1 MCCSRTEMT
10 VELRR
15 MSGLSVDPSLAWG
28 NGGGAGSMRARP
40 SHRRTDYQPSR
51 EKRLGFMLRRPSWGP
66 TYSHLRRNFFCKIG
80 SASASK
86 TPQRSRSGVY
96 LTFSTTEST
105 AFTGCTEGTARIPS
119 GRQRPATSGRNQCGF
134 VYKKKEAPN
143 QVRGLRPKGAVDE
156 KVSCWR
162 SANHAGSRS
171 GLPDPDRRRSPGLP
185 AIPRWCSS
193 KLAPERAGRRV
204 RAALPAR
211 ESIPAQP
218 YRRRT
223 AEPSDSNS

>member
-1 MCCSRTEMT
+1 MT

-28 NGGGAGSMRARP
+28 NGGGAGPMRARP

-66 TYSHLRRNFFCKIG
+66 TYSHLRRHFFVKLEARVPAKRRSVAAPESISHSQQPNPRPSPG
-80 SASASK
+80 VLKARRGFLLENSAM
-86 TPQRSRSGVY
+86 P
-96 LTFSTTEST
+96 
-105 AFTGCTEGTARIPS
+105 
-119 GRQRPATSGRNQCGF
+119 PAAEINADLF
-134 VYKKKEAPN
+134 AKKAPN

-156 KVSCWR
+156 KVVVRGQSRWL
-162 SANHAGSRS
+162 SSGS
-171 GLPDPDRRRSPGLP
+171 PDPDWRRSPGFP

-218 YRRRT
+218 YRQRT
-223 AEPSDSNS
+223 AQPLDSNS

>member
-1 MCCSRTEMT
+1 MLLPNGNDCWIE
-10 VELRR
+10 END
-15 MSGLSVDPSLAWG
+15 SGLSVDPSLAWG

-86 TPQRSRSGVY
+86 TPQRSRSGIY

-105 AFTGCTEGTARIPS
+105 AFTGCTEGMAQIPS
-119 GRQRPATSGRNQCGF
+119 GRQRHATSGRNQCGF
-134 VYKKKEAPN
+134 VCTKKN
-143 QVRGLRPKGAVDE
+143 LRTKSGAFDPKGPSTKKLVVGARPITLALE
-156 KVSCWR
+156 
-162 SANHAGSRS
+162 A
-171 GLPDPDRRRSPGLP
+171 DRRIRIGADHLAFRRYHGGARRSL
-185 AIPRWCSS
+185 R
-193 KLAPERAGRRV
+193 RAGRRV

-211 ESIPAQP
+211 GVDT

-223 AEPSDSNS
+223 AEPPDSNS